1 MSQVWSMA
9 IIWHNW
15 HSGEILS
22 HLFARPNNVFCAS
35 YMHFK
40 EAAKGGIRAATSL
53 WHCKIQFQF
62 SLTWLMYQKSKHL
75 KHKEF
80 ETLTWSGAGCWH
92 ILHPFPLKNTADE
105 YLNCNNIWKNTCMK
119 LQKKKSH
126 NKSQKSNTTNC
137 AKILAKKT
145 NSAET
150 PGTHFYRWFTF
161 DGLILKTHF
170 EWVNE
175 HCSLISQMSQ
185 HSSSSQKVS
194 NNSVTQCKVRTYP
207 WDTKFQRFKR
217 WVAETVSQEATIIFD
232 SEHIITCIV
241 K

>member
-92 ILHPFPLKNTADE
+92 ILHPFPLKNTTDE
-105 YLNCNNIWKNTCMK
+105 YLSCNNIWKNACMK

-126 NKSQKSNTTNC
+126 NKSQKSNNRLC
-137 AKILAKKT
+137 P
-145 NSAET
+145 NS
-150 PGTHFYRWFTF
+150 GQKNQQYRDSWYSFLQMIYVWWIDPEDSFWVGEWTLFSDFPNVPTF
-161 DGLILKTHF
+161 I
-170 EWVNE
+170 
-175 HCSLISQMSQ
+175 
-185 HSSSSQKVS
+185 
-194 NNSVTQCKVRTYP
+194 
-207 WDTKFQRFKR
+207 
-217 WVAETVSQEATIIFD
+217 
-232 SEHIITCIV
+232 IIT
-241 K
+241 KS